1 MTTPLPDYL
10 AARQAHESRWDRL
23 AAGKRNWQLA
33 AAVLLALDVFLS
45 IAFFQASRRSSVVPY
60 VVEVDRHGD
69 AVAVGPAA
77 ALNLPDTLLWRY
89 VLAVFVRNLRS
100 VPSDPELLK
109 LHLEDASAF
118 LRGNAV
124 ATVRQSFERTNP
136 FELAKTETISV
147 PPEISILRRGAH
159 HWQIEWTEIHH
170 DRSGQRREER
180 WQALVTTQVD
190 PPRRLDLLL
199 GNPLGFFITD
209 LDWTRVR

>member
-1 MTTPLPDYL
+1 MSTPLPDYL

-33 AAVLLALDVFLS
+33 AAILLALDVFLS
-45 IAFFQASRRSSVVPY
+45 VAFFQASRRSSVIPY

-77 ALNLPDTLLWRY
+77 ALHLPATLLWRY
-89 VLAVFVRNLRS
+89 VLAVFIRNLRT
-100 VPSDPELLK
+100 VPSDDELLK
-109 LHLEDASAF
+109 IHLDDASAF
-118 LRGNAV
+118 LRGKAV

-136 FELAKTETISV
+136 FDLAKTETVSV
-147 PPEISILRRGAH
+147 PPEVSILRRGAN
-159 HWQIEWTEIHH
+159 HWQIEWTEIHS
-170 DRSGQRREER
+170 DRAGQRHEER
-180 WQALVTTQVD
+180 WQALVTTLVD
-190 PPRRLDLLL
+190 PPQRLDLLL

>member
-1 MTTPLPDYL
+1 MATPLPDYL

-23 AAGKRNWQLA
+23 ASGKRNWQLA

-45 IAFFQASRRSSVVPY
+45 IAFFQASRRSSVIPY
-60 VVEVDRHGD
+60 VVEVDRHGE
-69 AVAVGPAA
+69 AVAVRPAG

-89 VLAVFVRNLRS
+89 VLSVFVRNLRS

-109 LHLEDASAF
+109 LHLADASAF

-136 FELAKTETISV
+136 FELAKTETVSV

-159 HWQIEWTEIHH
+159 HWQIEWTEIHN